1 MKPNLIF
8 NNRVFMFL
16 LILMPTA
23 YVGCKSEK
31 SDVDSFLKT
40 DGSKDVD
47 SLGDGG
53 EVLAEEPKP
62 TQVKDTT
69 KSGSGFAIFGEADG
83 QKGTVAI
90 PTAEWNEVRSFA
102 AKCRADLDSL
112 KFENETAVKAEYAK
126 GASECRAGLEKERDI
141 MKKAALEESEK
152 IIAEMA
158 ESLKKLRYQHALVN
172 GECEGMTKTGEKF
185 VFVLRNRCLNVV
197 HKKIGNDGE
206 IVGLLD
212 AMSVEAME
220 QGILK
225 LNCEAGRAHIN
236 LIPKK
241 CDADGDPK
249 VATGSIEKATDGS
262 SGVSA
267 MKPVSVIMDT
277 PAAKKDST
285 PKLAP

>member
-1 MKPNLIF
+1 MKPYRTF
-8 NNRVFMFL
+8 NDKILVFML
-16 LILMPTA
+16 MLMPTVNA
-23 YVGCKSEK
+23 GCKDEK
-31 SDVDSFLKT
+31 ADVDSFLKT
-40 DGSKDVD
+40 DGAKDVD
-47 SLGDGG
+47 SVGD
-53 EVLAEEPKP
+53 EDAAKAVAETKAAEAQPAATKENPK
-62 TQVKDTT
+62 
-69 KSGSGFAIFGEADG
+69 SSSIFGVFGESDG
-83 QKGTVAI
+83 QKGNVTI
-90 PTAEWNEVRSFA
+90 PAGEWNEVRSFA

-126 GASECRAGLEKERDI
+126 GASECRAGLEKERDL

-158 ESLKKLRYQHALVN
+158 ESLKKIRYQHALVN

-241 CDADGDPK
+241 CDAEGDPK
-249 VATGSIEKATDGS
+249 MATGSIEKAADGA

-267 MKPVSVIMDT
+267 MKPVSVIMDRS
-277 PAAKKDST
+277 K
-285 PKLAP
+285 